1 MILPHIP
8 EEQSERIQEACRV
21 ADHIF
26 LNAVSRTADMLDLEL
41 PHKPKE
47 IRSVC
52 EEYPEIVAGFMQTI
66 AAAYT
71 LSNSDKPPQL
81 ES

>member
-1 MILPHIP
+1 MSLRDNPD
-8 EEQSERIQEACRV
+8 EQSERIDEACKV

-26 LNAVSRTADMLDLEL
+26 LNAVSRTAEMLDLEL

-52 EEYPEIVAGFMQTI
+52 EEYGDIVAGFMQTI
-66 AAAYT
+66 TAVYT
-71 LSNSDKPPQL
+71 LSNSGKTRQT